1 MLKQL
6 LAFFAIVLS
15 LYTQAQA
22 PNANFTVSSTTV
34 CVGVPITFTNTSTT
48 NGGSAIALYSW
59 DFGDGVPLQTQ
70 NATHTYATEGIKT
83 VTLVVTNATGQA
95 DFEVKTIT
103 VLPSPTASFSVLGA
117 SCTIPLS
124 LTFNNSSSSGAG
136 YSYNWT
142 FGNGSPA
149 FNGANPPSQT
159 YNSAGNY
166 QVILTV
172 TNTSNGCIAKDTQN
186 VVVSNYQAGIIVPT
200 SACVGQPVQFQ
211 DNSTAGANNWSWN
224 FGGLGTSSDQNP
236 TFSFSA
242 AGTYT
247 IQLASQN
254 TVSGCSGSASQ
265 QITVQPTPTP
275 SFAANQT
282 TNCAPANI
290 QFTNNSVGGV
300 SYTWNFGNGVTYT
313 GANPPSQSYLLDTSY
328 TVSLTMT
335 TASGCTGTTI
345 LNNYITLTGLD
356 PTFTAS
362 VTGGCDPLTVHFT
375 NTTVAPNP
383 SNPIVSYAW
392 NFGNG
397 QTFNGPNPPNQI
409 YQIGIYDVT
418 LTVTAQSGCSGSVV
432 MDDYIT
438 VGHINSINFSVDTL
452 VNCIKNDFHFTSN
465 VVTNPVVTDS
475 TEISYNWDFTEG
487 NSTDPNPTYQFTSD
501 TGYFDVTLTVNFRGC
516 EDSLRL
522 DSLIYINAPIS
533 KFTPATT
540 LFCNPSGLPVTLNVT
555 DEATHGVL
563 SDDVYMIWQWGDG
576 TPNTVLDDPDLD
588 DADLGSTTHNF
599 ANYGSYTIKQV
610 IYNYTTGCSDS
621 TTNVIDVSTVTA
633 AFTMAND
640 SICQGDSLLLFDNS
654 STWLTPPTPHPLDTW
669 EYAMG
674 NGQTVSGD
682 ANGDAAYVY
691 PQAGSYTITLTA
703 TNSVGCSA
711 TTTMPITV
719 LALPFSV
726 IAADASTGCSPF
738 LVNFTNSSISLNGLG
753 LASFDY
759 SFTDD
764 STNITTTNIN
774 TPVSHTFHGDGIF
787 YANLTATDV
796 FGCQSLPATVPI
808 TITKPGA
815 FFSIDNIICN
825 GDSLFATNSSTGIAP
840 LSYAWFVDGNPLST
854 NLNAAALIQETSIS
868 QNQTSATHVISL
880 VVTDAN
886 GCKDTVG
893 NLVTVSLPRA
903 FPLDS
908 LSGASVNQFG
918 QYTCPPVFAFL
929 KDSSFSFGAITNW
942 SWSFGNGNT
951 SPNQNPSATYV
962 FAGTY
967 DLKLEVTDEYGCK
980 GDTTI
985 VDFVTIGG
993 PEATASVTQN
1003 AGICAQ
1009 GAYFQLLDT
1018 SNISSITWNMGDQ
1031 NTVLDTVAFLYN
1043 YTNPGTYTASVTI
1056 ADDLGCVVV
1065 YPLNPVT
1072 VVDDNLTA
1080 DFNINPNPAKQDA
1093 NVLFSDQSVSPG
1105 SPVVYWQWDFGNG
1118 QAASSSTTGN
1128 QTISY
1133 PTSGYYNVT
1142 LTVTSSIGCTDTH
1155 TEQIF
1160 IQDPDTWVP
1169 NVFTPNGDGAN
1180 DLFTLY
1186 HDWFSD
1192 YHIVILNRW
1201 GSVVWEKDKD
1211 PANPILLWDGTNNG
1225 GAMCTDG
1232 VYFYHLT
1239 GKMYG
1244 GTDVDKEGFVTLRE
1258 SH

>member
-6 LAFFAIVLS
+6 LAFFALVITFYANS
-15 LYTQAQA
+15 QA
-22 PNANFTVSSTTV
+22 PNANFTASSISV
-34 CVGVPITFTNTSTT
+34 CEGTPVTFTNTSTT

-59 DFGDGVPLQTQ
+59 DFGDGFQVQTQ
-70 NATHTYATEGIKT
+70 NTTHIYVESGTFQ

-103 VLPSPTASFSVLGA
+103 VLPSPTSNFTILGA
-117 SCTIPLS
+117 SCTIPLN
-124 LTFNNSSSSGAG
+124 LTFNNLSSTGTG
-136 YSYNWT
+136 YSYNWS

-159 YNSAGNY
+159 YNTAGTY
-166 QVILTV
+166 TVILTV
-172 TNTSNGCIAKDTQN
+172 TNTANGCIAKDTQN
-186 VVVSNYQAGIIVPT
+186 VVVSNYQAGITLPT
-200 SACVGQPVQFQ
+200 TACVGQSVQFQ

-224 FGGLGTSSDQNP
+224 FGGLGTSTDQNP
-236 TFSFSA
+236 TYTFTA
-242 AGTYT
+242 PGTYT
-247 IQLASQN
+247 VQLASQN

-275 SFAANQT
+275 SFTANQT

-300 SYTWNFGNGVTYT
+300 AYTWDFGNGVTYT
-313 GANPPSQSYLLDTSY
+313 GTNPPSQSYLLDTSY

-345 LNNYITLTGLD
+345 LNNYITLSGLD

-362 VTGGCDPLTVHFT
+362 VTGGCDPLSVHFT
-375 NTTVAPNP
+375 NTTTAPNP

-397 QTFNGPNPPNQI
+397 TFNGPNPPNQI

-418 LTVTAQSGCSGSVV
+418 LTVTAQSGCSGTVV
-432 MDDYIT
+432 MNDYIT

-465 VVTNPVVTDS
+465 VVTTPVVTDS
-475 TEISYNWDFTEG
+475 TEISYNWDFSEG
-487 NSTDPNPTYQFTSD
+487 NSTEVNPTYQFTSD
-501 TGYFDVTLTVNFRGC
+501 TGYFDVMLVVDFRGC
-516 EDSLRL
+516 KDTLEIDSM
-522 DSLIYINAPIS
+522 IYINAPIS
-533 KFTPATT
+533 KFTPDTT
-540 LFCNPSGLPVTLNVT
+540 LFCNPSGLPVTLNIT
-555 DEATHGVL
+555 DEATHGQL
-563 SDDVYMIWQWGDG
+563 SDDVYMIWKWGDG

-588 DADLGSTTHNF
+588 DADLGSTSHNF

-633 AFTMAND
+633 AFSMAND
-640 SICQGDSLLLFDNS
+640 SICQGDSLFMFDNS
-654 STWLTPPTPHPLDTW
+654 TTWLTPPTPHPLDTW

-674 NGQTVSGD
+674 NGQTV
-682 ANGDAAYVY
+682 NGDATGNANYVY
-691 PQAGSYTITLTA
+691 PQSGSYTITLTA

-711 TTTMPITV
+711 TATLPITV

-726 IAADASTGCSPF
+726 IASDASTGCSPF

-764 STNITTTNIN
+764 STTVSTTALN
-774 TPVSHTFHGDGIF
+774 TPVSHTFNGEGIY
-787 YANLTATDV
+787 YADLVATDV

-840 LSYAWFVDGNPLST
+840 LTYAWFKDGTPIST
-854 NLNAAALIQETSIS
+854 NLNAATMIQETSIS
-868 QNQTSATHVISL
+868 ANQTSATHTISL

-903 FPLDS
+903 FPWDS
-908 LSGASVNQFG
+908 LSGLAVNQFG
-918 QYTCPPVFAFL
+918 QYTCPPVTAYF
-929 KDSSFSFGAITNW
+929 KDSSISFGAITSW
-942 SWSFGNGNT
+942 SWQFGNSNT
-951 SPNQNPSATYV
+951 STQQNPSAIYV
-962 FAGTY
+962 FSGTY
-967 DLKLEVTDEYGCK
+967 DLTLSVTDEYGCV
-980 GDTTI
+980 GDTTV
-985 VDFVTIGG
+985 VDFLTIGG
-993 PEATASVTQN
+993 PEGTASVTQN

-1009 GAYFQLLDT
+1009 GAYFQLSDT
-1018 SNISSITWNMGDQ
+1018 SNISSITWTMGDQ
-1031 NTVLDTVAFLYN
+1031 NTVLDTVAFLYT
-1043 YTNPGTYTASVTI
+1043 YSTPGTYTASVTI
-1056 ADDLGCVVV
+1056 ADDLGCEVV

-1072 VVDDNLTA
+1072 VVDDNLAA
-1080 DFNINPNPAKQDA
+1080 DFNINPNPAKQDETVQFTDLSA
-1093 NVLFSDQSVSPG
+1093 SPG
-1105 SPVVYWQWDFGNG
+1105 APLVYWQWDFGNG
-1118 QAASSSTTGN
+1118 QVANSTNTGN
-1128 QTISY
+1128 SSIAY

-1142 LTVTSSIGCTDTH
+1142 LTVTNSIGCTDTH

-1169 NVFTPNGDGAN
+1169 NVFTANGDGVN
-1180 DLFTLY
+1180 DTFDLY
-1186 HDWFSD
+1186 KDWFSEF
-1192 YHIVILNRW
+1192 HVIIFNRW
-1201 GSVVWEKDKD
+1201 GNVMSEKDRD
-1211 PANPILLWDGTNNG
+1211 PNNPLLLWDGTNNG
-1225 GAMCTDG
+1225 GAKCVDG

-1239 GKMYG
+1239 GTMKG
-1244 GTDVDKEGFVTLRE
+1244 GTTVDKEGFVTLRE